1 MVHENFMAHDAR
13 FFQTGGV
20 GFGWTGYA
28 SRPTMKSFF
37 NILSFFRM
45 NLSVLVTLQRKEIE

>member
-1 MVHENFMAHDAR
+1 MVHEIFLAYDAR
-13 FFQTGGV
+13 LFQSGGV

-28 SRPTMKSFF
+28 SRPTTKSFF

-45 NLSVLVTLQRKEIE
+45 NLSVLVTLRSKEIE